1 VTSEVVESWQ
11 SYANVV
17 GGVTRNLRQRAS
29 ATTWALLGQVG
40 LEEAVVDTGERIAK
54 LAEEIGNAS
63 RANRELLENL
73 IVAEVDK
80 AATRLGFVRTEDLDE
95 LRAEVAELRAQVQD
109 VARAGT
115 ATRPAPARKS
125 AMKKAADSAAAAG

>member
-1 VTSEVVESWQ
+1 MAESRQ
-11 SYANVV
+11 SYVSVV
-17 GGVTRNLRQRAS
+17 GGVTRNLRERAS

-40 LEEAVVDTGERIAK
+40 LEDAVVDTGERIAK

-80 AATRLGFVRTEDLDE
+80 AASRLGFVRAEDLDE
-95 LRAEVAELRAQVQD
+95 LRAELAELRAEVRSA
-109 VARAGT
+109 ARARSV
-115 ATRPAPARKS
+115 TRQAPARKA
-125 AMKKAADSAAAAG
+125 AMKKAAESSAAAG